1 MISNLL
7 ANGIINKWRLLLEN
21 YKSFGLSEEELV
33 LVMLI
38 MHTSSVDKR
47 FVTPMEISKY
57 SNFSSK
63 KIDDLLA
70 NLKKKQYISLTNKKN
85 KLEMDLSPL
94 FEKILISIE
103 NAQNKIERKDI
114 YQGINVILINAM
126 DQSEKKVVNDLLEKQ
141 ISEFQMIEIINTFYD
156 KKVNFDEFLKKI
168 HNYIKNKPKTLT
180 KYNWLTD

>member
-21 YKSFGLSEEELV
+21 YKSVGLSEDELV

-38 MHTSSVDKR
+38 MHTSSIDKR

-63 KIDDLLA
+63 KIDGLLA

-94 FEKILISIE
+94 FKKILISIE
-103 NAQNKIERKDI
+103 NAQNNIERKDI
-114 YQGINVILINAM
+114 YQGIDAILLNSMYQLEKNA
-126 DQSEKKVVNDLLEKQ
+126 VNDLLEKQ
-141 ISEFQMIEIINTFYD
+141 ISEFQMIEIINSFDD
-156 KKVNFDEFLKKI
+156 KKVSFDEFLKKVN
-168 HNYIKNKPKTLT
+168 NYIKNKPKTLT